1 MQRRV
6 FRTRTFSRWSRKA
19 GLPDRTLC
27 AAVAEIAAGLV
38 DASLGGN
45 IYKKRVPMPGRGK
58 SGGARVL
65 VATKLAD
72 RWFFLFGFAKNERG
86 TIDERELATLQ
97 ISAEVLLKM
106 DLRSL
111 ERAIQAG
118 ELTEI
123 CDEEEPH
130 TG

>member
-1 MQRRV
+1 
-6 FRTRTFSRWSRKA
+6 
-19 GLPDRTLC
+19 
-27 AAVAEIAAGLV
+27 VAEIAAGLV

-65 VATKLAD
+65 VATKLAE

-97 ISAEVLLKM
+97 ISAEVLLEM
-106 DLRSL
+106 DRRSL

>member
-1 MQRRV
+1 LQRRV